1 MYGDSAVS
9 SVAPSF
15 NIEHSTFNIQH
26 SSSPKIAILAGGFGT
41 RLGPLAQGLPK
52 PMIPINGRPYLERV
66 IDSFARRGLR
76 DIVLLTGYRAE
87 VVEEHFGN
95 GEKFGVNI
103 TYSRETEPLG
113 TGGAIR
119 EARALLGDRFVMTYG
134 DVLRYFDYDRFV
146 NAHDDEPCL
155 AVYPRRT
162 TGNADVHVDRVIR
175 FDKHAPELPYIDAGF
190 SLMPSSVIDLL
201 PPSGACSFEESI
213 FPRLAAERRLAC
225 EIVDLNFFDIGTP
238 EELAR
243 TTSGL
248 VD

>member
-1 MYGDSAVS
+1 MHREPAVT
-9 SVAPSF
+9 PSF

-26 SSSPKIAILAGGFGT
+26 SSPPKVAILAGGFGT
-41 RLGPLAQGLPK
+41 RLGTIAQGLPK

-87 VVEEHFGN
+87 VIEAHFEDGK
-95 GEKFGVNI
+95 KFGINI

-119 EARALLGDRFVMTYG
+119 EARSLLGTTFVMTYG
-134 DVLRYFDYDRFV
+134 DVLRYYDYDRFV
-146 NAHDDEPCL
+146 TAHDEPCL

-162 TGNADVHVDRVIR
+162 VGNADVDGGRIVR
-175 FDKHAPELPYIDAGF
+175 FDKRAPELPYIDAGF
-190 SLMPSSVIDLL
+190 SLMPASIIDLL
-201 PPSGACSFEESI
+201 PPSGPCSFEESI
-213 FPRLAAERRLAC
+213 FPLLASERRLAC
-225 EIVDLNFFDIGTP
+225 EIVDQNFFDIGTP
-238 EELAR
+238 EELSR

>member
-1 MYGDSAVS
+1 MPGEPPVT
-9 SVAPSF
+9 SVRPSF

-26 SSSPKIAILAGGFGT
+26 SSSPTIAILAGGFGT
-41 RLGPLAQGLPK
+41 RLGDLTRGLPK

-87 VVEEHFGN
+87 VVEEHFGD
-95 GEKFGVNI
+95 GKRFGVNI

-119 EARALLGDRFVMTYG
+119 EARALLGETFVMTYG

-146 NAHDDEPCL
+146 AAHDEPCV

-162 TGNADVHVDRVIR
+162 VGNADVDGDRVIR
-175 FDKHAPELPYIDAGF
+175 FDKQAPELPYIDAGF

-201 PPSGACSFEESI
+201 PPSGPCSFEESV

-225 EIVDLNFFDIGTP
+225 EILDLNFFDIGTP

-248 VD
+248 LD

>member
-1 MYGDSAVS
+1 MHGELGVTP
-9 SVAPSF
+9 VTPSF

-41 RLGPLAQGLPK
+41 RLGELARGLPK

-66 IDSFARRGLR
+66 IDSFARCGLR
-76 DIVLLTGYRAE
+76 DFVLLTGYRAE
-87 VVEEHFGN
+87 VVEEHFGD
-95 GEKFGVNI
+95 GEKFGVHI
-103 TYSRETEPLG
+103 DYSREKEPLG

-119 EARALLGDRFVMTYG
+119 EARALLGESFVMTYG

-146 NAHDDEPCL
+146 SAHDEPCL

-162 TGNADVHVDRVIR
+162 VGNADLDGDRIIR

-201 PPSGACSFEESI
+201 PPSGPCSFEESI
-213 FPRLAAERRLAC
+213 FPILTAERRLAC

-238 EELAR
+238 EELSR
-243 TTSGL
+243 TKSGL

>member
-1 MYGDSAVS
+1 MFWELRVTPAP
-9 SVAPSF
+9 PSF
-15 NIEHSTFNIQH
+15 DTQHSTFHIQH
-26 SSSPKIAILAGGFGT
+26 SSPPKIAILAGGFGT
-41 RLGPLAQGLPK
+41 RLGRLTKGLPK

-87 VVEEHFGN
+87 VIEEHFGS
-95 GEKFGVNI
+95 GEAFGVTI

-119 EARALLGDRFVMTYG
+119 EARPLLGESFVMTYG
-134 DVLRYFDYDRFV
+134 DVLRYYDYDRFV
-146 NAHDDEPCL
+146 SVHDEPCL

-162 TGNADVHVDRVIR
+162 HGNVAIDGDRVIR
-175 FDKHAPELPYIDAGF
+175 FDKRAPELPYIDAGF
-190 SLMPSSVIDLL
+190 SLMPASIVDLL
-201 PPSGACSFEESI
+201 PTSGPCSFEESI
-213 FPRLAAERRLAC
+213 FPRLAAERRLRC

-243 TTSGL
+243 TRSGL

>member
-1 MYGDSAVS
+1 MS
-9 SVAPSF
+9 P
-15 NIEHSTFNIQH
+15 
-26 SSSPKIAILAGGFGT
+26 PKIAILAGGFGT
-41 RLGPLAQGLPK
+41 RLGDLTRGLPK

-66 IDSFARRGLR
+66 VDSFAQCGLR

-87 VVEEHFGN
+87 VIEEHFGD
-95 GEKFGVNI
+95 GKRFGVNI
-103 TYSRETEPLG
+103 TYSRETQPLG

-119 EARALLGDRFVMTYG
+119 EARALLDETFVMTYG

-146 NAHDDEPCL
+146 AAHDEPCV

-162 TGNADVHVDRVIR
+162 IGNVDADGDRVVR

-201 PPSGACSFEESI
+201 PPHGPCSFEESI
-213 FPRLAAERRLAC
+213 FPLLAAERRLAC
-225 EIVDLNFFDIGTP
+225 EIVDHNFFDIGTP

-243 TTSGL
+243 TASGL

>member
-1 MYGDSAVS
+1 MEAE
-9 SVAPSF
+9 SVVTPPF
-15 NIEHSTFNIQH
+15 NIEHLTFNIQH
-26 SSSPKIAILAGGFGT
+26 SSPPKIAILAGGFGT
-41 RLGPLAQGLPK
+41 RLGDLTRGLPK

-87 VVEEHFGN
+87 VIEEHFGD
-95 GEKFGVNI
+95 GEKFGVTI
-103 TYSRETEPLG
+103 TYSRETQPLG

-119 EARALLGDRFVMTYG
+119 EARALLGENFVMTYG

-146 NAHDDEPCL
+146 TAHDEPCV

-162 TGNADVHVDRVIR
+162 IGNVDVDGDRVIR

-190 SLMPSSVIDLL
+190 SLMPSSIIDLL
-201 PPSGACSFEESI
+201 PPSGPCSFEESI
-213 FPRLAAERRLAC
+213 FPLLAAERRLAC
-225 EIVDLNFFDIGTP
+225 EIVDHNFFDIGTP

>member
-1 MYGDSAVS
+1 MHGELRVS
-9 SVAPSF
+9 PSF

-26 SSSPKIAILAGGFGT
+26 SSSPKVAVLAGGFGT

-76 DIVLLTGYRAE
+76 DIVLLTGYCAD
-87 VVEEHFGN
+87 VVEEHFGD
-95 GEKFGVNI
+95 GETFGVNI

-119 EARALLGDRFVMTYG
+119 EARALLGDTFVMTYG
-134 DVLRYFDYDRFV
+134 DVLRYFDYDRFIA
-146 NAHDDEPCL
+146 AHDEPCV

-162 TGNADVHVDRVIR
+162 IGNVDVDGDRVIR
-175 FDKHAPELPYIDAGF
+175 FDKRAPELPYIDAGF

-201 PPSGACSFEESI
+201 PPSGPCSFEESI

-225 EIVDLNFFDIGTP
+225 EIVGLDFFDIGTP

-243 TTSGL
+243 TISGL

>member
-1 MYGDSAVS
+1 VT
-9 SVAPSF
+9 PSF

-41 RLGPLAQGLPK
+41 RLGALTQGLPK

-76 DIVLLTGYRAE
+76 DFVLLTGYRAE
-87 VVEEHFGN
+87 IIEEHFGD
-95 GEKFGVNI
+95 GGKFGVHI

-119 EARALLGDRFVMTYG
+119 EARALLGETFVMTYG
-134 DVLRYFDYDRFV
+134 DVLRYYDYDRFV
-146 NAHDDEPCL
+146 AAHGEPCV

-162 TGNADVHVDRVIR
+162 VGNADVDGDRIIR
-175 FDKHAPELPYIDAGF
+175 FDKRAPELPYIDAGF

-201 PPSGACSFEESI
+201 PPTGPCSFEESI

-225 EIVDLNFFDIGTP
+225 EVVDLNFFDIGTP

>member
-1 MYGDSAVS
+1 MHGE
-9 SVAPSF
+9 APVTPVTPPF

-41 RLGPLAQGLPK
+41 RLGDLTQGLPK
-52 PMIPINGRPYLERV
+52 PMIPIKGRPYLERV

-87 VVEEHFGN
+87 VIEEHFGD
-95 GEKFGVNI
+95 GKGFGVNI
-103 TYSRETEPLG
+103 TYSREIEPLG

-119 EARALLGDRFVMTYG
+119 EARALLGETFVMTYG

-146 NAHDDEPCL
+146 AAHDEPCV

-162 TGNADVHVDRVIR
+162 IGNADVDGDRIVR
-175 FDKHAPELPYIDAGF
+175 FDKRAPELPYIDAGF
-190 SLMPSSVIDLL
+190 SLMPTSVIDLL
-201 PPSGACSFEESI
+201 PPSGPCSFEESI

-225 EIVDLNFFDIGTP
+225 EIVDLDFFDIGTP
-238 EELAR
+238 EELSR
-243 TTSGL
+243 TISGL

>member
-1 MYGDSAVS
+1 MAGEPV
-9 SVAPSF
+9 VTPSF

-26 SSSPKIAILAGGFGT
+26 SSSPTVAILAGGLGT
-41 RLGPLAQGLPK
+41 RLGDLTRGLPK

-87 VVEEHFGN
+87 VIEEHFGD

-119 EARALLGDRFVMTYG
+119 DARALLGETFVMTYG

-146 NAHDDEPCL
+146 SAHDEPCV
-155 AVYPRRT
+155 AVYPRQT
-162 TGNADVHVDRVIR
+162 AGNADVDGDRIVR
-175 FDKHAPELPYIDAGF
+175 FDKHAPELPFIDAGF
-190 SLMPSSVIDLL
+190 SLMPTSILDLL
-201 PPSGACSFEESI
+201 PPSGPCSFEESI

-243 TTSGL
+243 TARGL

>member
-1 MYGDSAVS
+1 MT
-9 SVAPSF
+9 AP
-15 NIEHSTFNIQH
+15 QL
-26 SSSPKIAILAGGFGT
+26 PKVAILAGGFGT
-41 RLGPLAQGLPK
+41 RLGDLARGLPK

-76 DIVLLTGYRAE
+76 DIVLLTGFRAE
-87 VVEEHFGN
+87 VIEEHFGD
-95 GEKFGVNI
+95 GKRFGVNI
-103 TYSRETEPLG
+103 TCSRETEPIG

-119 EARALLGDRFVMTYG
+119 EARALLGDTFVMTYG

-146 NAHDDEPCL
+146 SAHDEPCL

-162 TGNADVHVDRVIR
+162 NGNADVDGDRIIR
-175 FDKHAPELPYIDAGF
+175 FDKREPDLPYIDAGF
-190 SLMPSSVIDLL
+190 SLMPASVIDLL

-238 EELAR
+238 EELER
-243 TTSGL
+243 TKSGL